1 VAAEPGTK
9 LGRYEIRSKL
19 GEGGMGEVHLAE
31 DTRLHRKVALKILPT
46 ELAANKDRMRR
57 FEQEAHAAAALNHPN
72 IAHIYEIGEGGGVN
86 FIAMEFVDGATLR
99 EKIHREQT
107 ELKKLLRFLQHAAEG
122 LAKAHAAGIVHRDLK
137 PDNIMITRDGHAK
150 ILDFG
155 LAKLVEPPPVPG
167 GDPSE
172 VATAMMPQHSTPG
185 AIMGTVGYMSPE
197 QAQGKT
203 KEIDQ
208 RSDIFSFGC
217 ILFEAATGKKPFE
230 GESVIKSL
238 HMVVY
243 EPAPLLADLNPSVP
257 ADLQRIVRRC
267 LAKDPDDRYQSIK
280 EVTIELKELRRELE
294 GSGGIDT
301 TVPPPTK
308 FGVPPSGGM
317 ASSLQTLPPEGGT
330 PSTHPPSSAEYVVS
344 GIRKHKVSVGIALA
358 ILLVLISAAGYW
370 LFKYRGS
377 AGGGTEAINSIAV
390 LPFENRSGSSDTDYL
405 SDGLA
410 DSLIY
415 RLSQLPN
422 LKVSPT
428 SSVMRYKGK
437 ETDVAQIAKDL
448 KVDAVM
454 SGRLVQRGDNLS
466 ISVQLID
473 SRTEKL
479 IWAEQYDRKMSD
491 LLATQREIA
500 TTITQKL
507 QLKLA
512 GDETKGITKKYTNSN
527 EAYQLYLKGRY
538 YFGKRTKDGIERSI
552 DSYQQAI
559 ALDPNFAL
567 AYARIAE
574 AYNQVPSYPYGSPK
588 EAISKA
594 KEAAHQALQIDP
606 TLAEAQ
612 TALAKSLVVYDWN
625 WAEAEREFKRA
636 LELDP
641 NSAAAHFRYG
651 QLYLAPRGQ
660 FDEAIAEIKRGL
672 DAEPLDINMGSTLS
686 WVYGVS
692 GQNDKALEQAKKVYE
707 LEPSHPLG
715 RWNLGFVYIT
725 ADMYTEAI
733 ELSEKHFQDD
743 PTNQRVLWN
752 AGFAYAKAGRRD
764 KAEETINRFK
774 ELAKTQYIAH
784 CRIGS
789 IYGALGDKDKAF
801 AEFEKA
807 FEDRDW
813 DLYRIKIDPLF
824 APLRDDPRF
833 KELLKR
839 VNLPE

>member
-1 VAAEPGTK
+1 MKRCPQCNRVETDDALVFCRADGTALVSASGPVGADAGTAK
-9 LGRYEIRSKL
+9 FGSGAVSSEIETS
-19 GEGGMGEVHLAE
+19 
-31 DTRLHRKVALKILPT
+31 ILPHT
-46 ELAANKDRMRR
+46 TDSMMNRSTGPTTALPAQQSPSTTRELTKPKRRKAVIILTLLLAAV
-57 FEQEAHAAAALNHPN
+57 A
-72 IAHIYEIGEGGGVN
+72 IA
-86 FIAMEFVDGATLR
+86 
-99 EKIHREQT
+99 
-107 ELKKLLRFLQHAAEG
+107 
-122 LAKAHAAGIVHRDLK
+122 
-137 PDNIMITRDGHAK
+137 
-150 ILDFG
+150 
-155 LAKLVEPPPVPG
+155 
-167 GDPSE
+167 
-172 VATAMMPQHSTPG
+172 
-185 AIMGTVGYMSPE
+185 
-197 QAQGKT
+197 
-203 KEIDQ
+203 
-208 RSDIFSFGC
+208 
-217 ILFEAATGKKPFE
+217 
-230 GESVIKSL
+230 
-238 HMVVY
+238 
-243 EPAPLLADLNPSVP
+243 
-257 ADLQRIVRRC
+257 
-267 LAKDPDDRYQSIK
+267 
-280 EVTIELKELRRELE
+280 TI
-294 GSGGIDT
+294 
-301 TVPPPTK
+301 
-308 FGVPPSGGM
+308 
-317 ASSLQTLPPEGGT
+317 
-330 PSTHPPSSAEYVVS
+330 VVS
-344 GIRKHKVSVGIALA
+344 GYFYYSRKSNTA
-358 ILLVLISAAGYW
+358 IQ
-370 LFKYRGS
+370 
-377 AGGGTEAINSIAV
+377 SIAV
-390 LPFENRSGSSDTDYL
+390 LPFENKNSDADTEYL

-410 DSLIY
+410 ESLIF
-415 RLSQLPN
+415 RLSQLPG

-428 SSVMRYKGK
+428 TSVMRYKGK
-437 ETDVAQIAKDL
+437 ETDVAKIGSEL
-448 KVDAVM
+448 GVDAVM
-454 SGRLVQRGDNLS
+454 TGRLIKRGDNLN
-466 ISVQLID
+466 ITVELVD
-473 SRTEKL
+473 VRNNKTL
-479 IWAEQYDRKMSD
+479 WGEQYERKMSD

-512 GDETKGITKKYTNSN
+512 GNDNKGITKRYTDSN

-552 DSYQQAI
+552 KSYQQAI

-588 EAISKA
+588 EAIPKA
-594 KEAAHQALQIDP
+594 RAAAQQALQIDP
-606 TLAEAQ
+606 TLAEAH
-612 TALAKSLVVYDWN
+612 TALANSLVVYDWN
-625 WAEAEREFKRA
+625 LVEAEREFKRA

-686 WVYGVS
+686 WAYGVS
-692 GQNDKALEQAKKVYE
+692 GQNDKALDQAKKVYE

-733 ELSEKHFQDD
+733 ELSEKHLQDD

-752 AGFAYAKAGRRD
+752 LGFAYAKAGRRD
-764 KAEETINRFK
+764 KAEEVIKRFN

-833 KELLKR
+833 KEMLKR
-839 VNLPE
+839 LNLPE